1 MSHVGKVYLTK
12 DVTGLTGV
20 KGKVYQVY
28 VVGQGEASTLEDL
41 EALGIQLQE
50 IEAKIP
56 QTATEDMPLTHTFS
70 PSKNFIQAGSVQ
82 FGNLGPNV
90 ATNSMIE
97 FPHEMLNE
105 EYYISLTVGD
115 SGVGDVVATW
125 FDKTTTG
132 FSFGVRNLT
141 DEQSTGVVVDW
152 MVIGTAK

>member
-1 MSHVGKVYLTK
+1 MHSGKVYLMK
-12 DVTGLTGV
+12 DVSGLENV

-28 VVGQGEASTLEDL
+28 IVGQGDATVAENM

-50 IEAKIP
+50 LEAKVP
-56 QTATEDMPLTHTFS
+56 HTATEDMPLIHSFS

-82 FGNLGPNV
+82 FGNLGPKV

-105 EYYISLTVGD
+105 DYYVSLTVGD

-141 DEQSTGVVVDW
+141 DEQSTGVIVDW

>member
-1 MSHVGKVYLTK
+1 MSHVGKVYLMK
-12 DVTGLTGV
+12 DVTNLSGV

-28 VVGQGEASTLEDL
+28 IVGQGEASTLEDL

-56 QTATEDMPLTHTFS
+56 QTATEDMPLTHSFS

-82 FGNLGPNV
+82 FGNLGPKV

-141 DEQSTGVVVDW
+141 DEQSTGVIVDW

>member
-1 MSHVGKVYLTK
+1 MSHTGKVLLMKNVTDLTN
-12 DVTGLTGV
+12 V

-28 VVGQGEASTLEDL
+28 IVGQGDASTLEEL
-41 EALGIQLQE
+41 EALGIQLHE

-56 QTATEDMPLTHTFS
+56 QTATSDMPLTHTFS

-82 FGNLGPNV
+82 FGNLGPNI
-90 ATNSMIE
+90 ATDSMVE

-105 EYYISLTVGD
+105 DYYISLTVGD

-141 DEQSTGVVVDW
+141 DEQSTGVIVDW

>member
-1 MSHVGKVYLTK
+1 MAETGKVYLTK
-12 DVTGLTGV
+12 DVTNLPGV

-28 VVGQGEASTLEDL
+28 IVGQGEVSTLEEL

-56 QTATEDMPLTHTFS
+56 QTATSDMPLAHTFS

-82 FGNLGPNV
+82 FGNLGPKV

-125 FDKTTTG
+125 FDKTATG

-141 DEQSTGVVVDW
+141 DEQSTGVIVDW

>member
-28 VVGQGEASTLEDL
+28 IVGQGEASTLEDL
-41 EALGIQLQE
+41 GALGVQLQE

-82 FGNLGPNV
+82 FGNLGPKV

-105 EYYISLTVGD
+105 DYYISLTVGD

-141 DEQSTGVVVDW
+141 EEQSTGVIIDW